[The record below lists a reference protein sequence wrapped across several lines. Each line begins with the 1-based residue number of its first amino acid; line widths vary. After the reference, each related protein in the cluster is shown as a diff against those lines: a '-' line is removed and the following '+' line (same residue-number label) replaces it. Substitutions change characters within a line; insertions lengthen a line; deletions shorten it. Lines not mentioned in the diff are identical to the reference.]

1 MEESCLG
8 NVVNPNFIT
17 PLEMYIMSYIQTLS
31 GNKFYFDRDPVDYF
45 AKLSDAELIDE
56 LAGALSKVCR
66 FAGHCKTFYSV
77 ATHCALGVP
86 IPSRGREDRDAS
98 EVREYGLSFL
108 FHDAAEAY
116 TGDITTPLKLLI
128 PNFKEIEKGIEDA
141 LFSRLTRMTGMASP
155 HCNAIK
161 RADLIML
168 HAEKCLLMDSTE
180 EWAVL
185 SDLSEEE
192 ILCSTAVQ
200 VGMSK
205 IIEPISDPT
214 MSKKVFLE
222 VYKDLTSC

>member
-1 MEESCLG
+1 
-8 NVVNPNFIT
+8 
-17 PLEMYIMSYIQTLS
+17 MSYIQTLS
-31 GNKFYFDRDPVDYF
+31 GNKFHFDRDPVDYF

-86 IPSRGREDRDAS
+86 IPSRGREARDSS

-141 LFSRLTRMTGMASP
+141 LFARLTRMTGMASP

-161 RADLIML
+161 RADRIML
-168 HAEKCLLMDSTE
+168 HAEKCLLIDGAE

-205 IIEPISDPT
+205 VIEPISDPT

>member
-1 MEESCLG
+1 
-8 NVVNPNFIT
+8 
-17 PLEMYIMSYIQTLS
+17 MSYIQTLS

-66 FAGHCKTFYSV
+66 FAGHCKVFYSV

-86 IPSRGREDRDAS
+86 IPSRGRDARDSS
-98 EVREYGLSFL
+98 EAREYGLSFL
-108 FHDAAEAY
+108 FHDSAEAY
-116 TGDITTPLKLLI
+116 TGDITSPLKLLI

-141 LFSRLTRMTGMASP
+141 LFARLTRMTGMASP

-168 HAEKCLLMDSTE
+168 HAEKCLLIDGVE

-185 SDLSEEE
+185 ADLTEEE
-192 ILCSTAVQ
+192 VSCSTAVQ

-205 IIEPISDPT
+205 IIEPISDPY

>member
-1 MEESCLG
+1 
-8 NVVNPNFIT
+8 
-17 PLEMYIMSYIQTLS
+17 MSYIQTLS
-31 GNKFYFDRDPVDYF
+31 GNKFHFDRDPVDYF

-155 HCNAIK
+155 HCKAIK

-168 HAEKCLLMDSTE
+168 HAEKCLLIDGAE

-200 VGMSK
+200 VSMSK

>member
-8 NVVNPNFIT
+8 NVVNPNFNT
-17 PLEMYIMSYIQTLS
+17 MSEMYIMSYIQTLS

-86 IPSRGREDRDAS
+86 IPSRGREDRDGS

-168 HAEKCLLMDSTE
+168 HAEKCLLIEGAE

>member
-77 ATHCALGVP
+77 ATHCALGMP

-168 HAEKCLLMDSTE
+168 HAEKCLLIEGAE

-200 VGMSK
+200 VGMSE